1 MAEAQTPAKVADI
14 GLGFSCRRRLA
25 EASGVERWVVRA
37 VTGLASADAEQPV
50 DHPLP
55 GEDPVG
61 RIEVL
66 SIDLARCDDPW
77 AELDASNDAVAH
89 IGETVFDQNT
99 GQLAQ
104 EFDSRLRG
112 IGDRVLVV
120 DYVELEPEWQRQ
132 NLAALLVAETLD
144 ALRAGCRVVV
154 CLPGPLERRS
164 LDDAE
169 HEEAVRRMQ
178 AVWSQIGFTPYEDGV
193 WYLDPHPRTLEE
205 ALMALRRRHGL
216 P

>member
-1 MAEAQTPAKVADI
+1 MVEQQTPTMAADI
-14 GLGFSCRRRLA
+14 RLAFTCRRLLA
-25 EASGVERWVVRA
+25 APSGVERWVVRA
-37 VTGLASADAEQPV
+37 SATTASGEGARLAT
-50 DHPLP
+50 
-55 GEDPVG
+55 EDPVG

-66 SIDLARCDDPW
+66 SVDLARCHDPW

-112 IGDRVLVV
+112 VGDRVLIV
-120 DYVELEPEWQRQ
+120 DYVELEPAWQRQ

-144 ALRAGCRVVV
+144 QLRADCRVVV

-164 LDDAE
+164 LADDK
-169 HEEAVRRMQ
+169 HEEAVRRME
-178 AVWSQIGFTPYEDGV
+178 AVWVQVGFTPYDAGV
-193 WYLDPHPRTLEE
+193 WYLDPHRRTLNDGL
-205 ALMALRRRHGL
+205 AALRRRNGL